1 MAVGICIDGR
11 SVDVIICMS
20 KLTSRNVMRLKILVL
35 CAAAG
40 SNVGMSFGLLHEVTT
55 DSSTQKFKPSQPS
68 GQGQCHTQ
76 CAAFLSFLASM
87 ALYIYTS
94 S

>member
-1 MAVGICIDGR
+1 MVAVGICIDGR

-20 KLTSRNVMRLKILVL
+20 KLTSRNVMRPTILVL

-40 SNVGMSFGLLHEVTT
+40 SNVSMSFGLLQEVTM

-68 GQGQCHTQ
+68 G
-76 CAAFLSFLASM
+76 
-87 ALYIYTS
+87 
-94 S
+94 

>member
-1 MAVGICIDGR
+1 MAVGIWIDGR
-11 SVDVIICMS
+11 SVDVTIRMS

-40 SNVGMSFGLLHEVTT
+40 SNVSMSFGLLQEVTM
-55 DSSTQKFKPSQPS
+55 DSSTQKFKPSQLS
-68 GQGQCHTQ
+68 GQANATQ
-76 CAAFLSFLASM
+76 CVDFLRFSASI
-87 ALYIYTS
+87 ALYMYTS